1 MKNNAI
7 NIYQTIKNTITDNV
21 ADLDIVMPMYNPL
34 EYGDKYSKTSGSLWN
49 YYGDQVNDVSNKN
62 NGNNYRIKNNKLN
75 VSKSFEYK
83 KIGTTL
89 AANNALETEVVVLL
103 NYLSSFWR
111 SFDLSLIYWWSIK
124 GIISEICRTP

>member
-1 MKNNAI
+1 
-7 NIYQTIKNTITDNV
+7 
-21 ADLDIVMPMYNPL
+21 MPMYNPL

-124 GIISEICRTP
+124 GIISEICRTS

>member
-1 MKNNAI
+1 M
-7 NIYQTIKNTITDNV
+7 
-21 ADLDIVMPMYNPL
+21 
-34 EYGDKYSKTSGSLWN
+34 
-49 YYGDQVNDVSNKN
+49 NDVSNKN

-103 NYLSSFWR
+103 NYLSSF
-111 SFDLSLIYWWSIK
+111 
-124 GIISEICRTP
+124 